1 MSGLAL
7 VPPAVLLSIL
17 NLVSGRLADKV
28 GFKITL
34 LIGMVMLVVGW
45 AILFIFSYHLNVL
58 GMILIACIIEGGN
71 AFVMMPA
78 TTMGANSLPENMIP
92 HGTAI
97 TTTVRQ
103 LLGSLGVALA
113 MIIIVAGGHTL
124 SEIIGYHYTF
134 GFFCILEI
142 VGLILAIILRDDSKK

>member
-7 VPPAVLLSIL
+7 VPPAALLSIL

-58 GMILIACIIEGGN
+58 EMILIACIIEGGN

-113 MIIIVAGGHTL
+113 IN
-124 SEIIGYHYTF
+124 F
-134 GFFCILEI
+134 GNY
-142 VGLILAIILRDDSKK
+142 LA

>member
-1 MSGLAL
+1 
-7 VPPAVLLSIL
+7 
-17 NLVSGRLADKV
+17 
-28 GFKITL
+28 
-34 LIGMVMLVVGW
+34 
-45 AILFIFSYHLNVL
+45 
-58 GMILIACIIEGGN
+58 MILIACIIEGGN

-113 MIIIVAGGHTL
+113 MIIIVAGGHTS
-124 SEIIGYHYTF
+124 SEIIGYHHAF